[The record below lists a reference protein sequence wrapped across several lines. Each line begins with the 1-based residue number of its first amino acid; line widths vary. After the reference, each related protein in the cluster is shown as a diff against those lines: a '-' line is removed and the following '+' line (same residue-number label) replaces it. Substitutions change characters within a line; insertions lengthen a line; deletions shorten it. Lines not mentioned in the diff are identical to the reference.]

1 MEDAPRRR
9 ATIPWAD
16 LILFAII
23 GALLAFW
30 WFRSPNV
37 SSPQAVALSGTRT
50 STSGVTPPLLTA
62 TPALEPTP
70 TLRPPTAST
79 GGVIPPLPTD
89 TPSPTATPVP
99 TPIRYKVEPG
109 DTLDL
114 IAGRFGSTTQD
125 IIDVNDL
132 TSDGFIRVGDELL
145 VPVKGPSGGP
155 GPTPTPDGGTL
166 VYAVQPGDTV
176 ESIATRF
183 GSQVDWVL
191 QANKLQA
198 DDLLRIGQSL
208 LVPKTASTPAPAT
221 PTPTRPLPT
230 LVPVSGY
237 RAPALLTP
245 GDGSLQTSGDDLLLS
260 WTSVGILAKDEW
272 YVVTL
277 TVPGNANPLA
287 PYWTKATTWRLPRD
301 YRPAVESAAEL
312 TWRVQ
317 VISGTPGKPG
327 TPASPAS
334 TPRTFTWR

>member
-1 MEDAPRRR
+1 M
-9 ATIPWAD
+9 T
-16 LILFAII
+16 
-23 GALLAFW
+23 
-30 WFRSPNV
+30 
-37 SSPQAVALSGTRT
+37 SS
-50 STSGVTPPLLTA
+50 LLTA
-62 TPALEPTP
+62 TPMLAPTP
-70 TLRPPTAST
+70 TPQPPTAT
-79 GGVIPPLPTD
+79 PLPTA
-89 TPSPTATPVP
+89 TPSPTATPLP

-114 IAGRFGSTTQD
+114 IAGRFGSTTKD
-125 IIDVNDL
+125 IIDANGL

-145 VPVKGPSGGP
+145 VPVKGPSGGA
-155 GPTPTPDGGTL
+155 GPTPTPDGETL

-176 ESIATRF
+176 ETIAGRF
-183 GSQVDWVL
+183 GSQVDWIL
-191 QANKLQA
+191 QANKLRA

-208 LVPKTASTPAPAT
+208 LVPKTAGTPAPAT
-221 PTPTRPLPT
+221 PLPTRPPPT

-245 GDGSLQTSGDDLLLS
+245 GDGSVLTGGDDVLLS

-277 TVPGNANPLA
+277 TLPGSATPLA

-301 YRPAVESAAEL
+301 YRPAVEDAVEL

-317 VISGTPGKPG
+317 VITGTPGKPG

-334 TPRTFTWR
+334 APRTFKWR